1 MSAKM
6 KKKLRLFFSL
16 KKLPTM
22 VHSLALTSHVLVSFS
37 PKKEVIV
44 LYFYSVIK
52 VTGRLQK
59 ESGETHNLYDQQMS
73 LSMHVWLKVN
83 LTTYISPNT

>member
-16 KKLPTM
+16 IKLLTV

-44 LYFYSVIK
+44 LYFYEQLRSLVNCK
-52 VTGRLQK
+52 E
-59 ESGETHNLYDQQMS
+59 ESGERHNLYDQQMS
-73 LSMHVWLKVN
+73 LSMHDWLKVN
-83 LTTYISPNT
+83 LTT